1 MKKSRILRL
10 SGYGLLAVMLL
21 GVAVFLFLN
30 KTSSSRIVLA
40 DEAKEHSIMLHNA
53 NGDHACDCFQPW
65 ISNVTVS
72 NITCTSFSMTW
83 DCGTYT
89 GSAGPAAYQVTYGTT
104 TAKSSIYPTTLPT
117 VAYTH
122 YTVTV
127 PGLTAGTK
135 YYAGVKGCCLSNCS
149 RGGGPTY
156 CKTFQQSGGTR
167 EWTLTTL
174 ANCGTTYSIDGIIG
188 TTAAGKVAA
197 SAKTTAGITGVL
209 VTLSGG
215 TSKTMTTVAD
225 GKFSFTLLPAG
236 TYTVTPTKAGMTFT
250 PAFKTYTL
258 NANVT
263 AQNFVGAPTVGV
275 LNPVAE
281 HAVMSEVTAAK
292 ITAQDVTVTWKTNIP
307 ATSSVEY
314 GLTTEYGMK
323 SGVNAEMGY
332 DHYIQLFNLQKG
344 ATYHARAV
352 SYSGDNSNA
361 ASYSS
366 DFTFKVPSFE
376 NRISDRGRIM
386 NEPNPA
392 SRWTMFTYYLYQPAT
407 SVTIDILTISGKLV
421 ATLESPS
428 SSLAEGW
435 NKVRWDN
442 ISDKFGKPLQNG
454 VYVYKFKFRT
464 ATNMEEQIQCSGLRI
479 VR

>member
-1 MKKSRILRL
+1 MQKSRILRW

-30 KTSSSRIVLA
+30 KSSSSRIVLA

-53 NGDHACDCFQPW
+53 NGDHACDCYQPW
-65 ISNVTVS
+65 ISNVTIS
-72 NITCTSFSMTW
+72 NITSTSFDMTW

-89 GSAGPAAYQVTYGTT
+89 GSAGPAAYQVRYGLT
-104 TAKSSIYPTTLPT
+104 TAKDSIYPKTLPT

-122 YTVTV
+122 FTVTV
-127 PGLTAGTK
+127 PNLKPGTL
-135 YYAGVKGCCLSNCS
+135 YHAGVKGCCLANCS

-156 CKTFQQSGGTR
+156 CKTFQQSGGTND
-167 EWTLTTL
+167 WTLTTL
-174 ANCGTTYSIDGIIG
+174 GTGTTYTLAGIIG
-188 TTAAGKVAA
+188 TTAAGKKAA
-197 SAKTTAGITGVL
+197 SAKTAAGISGVL

-215 TSKTMTTVAD
+215 ASKTMTTAAD
-225 GKFSFTLLPAG
+225 GVYSFAGLGAG
-236 TYTVTPTKAGMTFT
+236 TYTVTPTKTGMTFT

-258 NANVT
+258 NANLS
-263 AQNFVGAPTVGV
+263 AQNFVGVATSV

-281 HAVMSEVTAAK
+281 HAAMSEVTVAK
-292 ITAQDVTVTWKTNIP
+292 VTAQDVTITWNTNIP
-307 ATSSVEY
+307 ATSMVEY
-314 GLTTEYGMK
+314 GLTTAYGMK
-323 SGVNAEMGY
+323 SGLSPEMVY
-332 DHYIQLFNLQKG
+332 NHDIQLFELQKG

-352 SYSGDNSNA
+352 SSTGDNSNA
-361 ASYSS
+361 ATYSS

-376 NRISDRGRIM
+376 DRISEKGRIM

-392 SRWTMFTYYLYQPAT
+392 STWTMFTYYLYQPAR
-407 SVTIDILTISGKLV
+407 SVTIDILTISGKIV

-442 ISDKFGKPLQNG
+442 ISDKYGKPLQNG
-454 VYVYKFKFRT
+454 VYVYRFKFRT